1 MKRTQL
7 IAFGLGVII
16 FSMGA
21 ATGVLAHRLYVA
33 NTVSASEDWRVRYIN
48 EMHSRLKLSNLQV
61 DKLNDILDDTRVRV
75 RAVKD
80 EYKPEMLKIKD
91 DQVARIR
98 SMLTPEQASVYTRI
112 VAQQEQ
118 KAKEQDARDRR
129 IEAQRA
135 LERQHREGGRSQN
148 GGN

>member
-7 IAFGLGVII
+7 IALALGIII

-33 NTVSASEDWRVRYIN
+33 NTVSASEDWRVRYVN
-48 EMHSRLKLSNLQV
+48 EMHSRLKLTNVQV
-61 DKLNDILDDTRVRV
+61 DKLNDILDDTRAKVRT
-75 RAVKD
+75 VKD

-98 SMLTPEQASVYTRI
+98 SMLNPEQAAAYSRI
-112 VAQQEQ
+112 VAEQEQ
-118 KAKEQDARDRR
+118 KAKEQDARDRQ
-129 IEAQRA
+129 IERQRA
-135 LERQHREGGRSQN
+135 SERQRREAGRPQN

>member
-7 IAFGLGVII
+7 IAFALGVII
-16 FSMGA
+16 FGMGA

-48 EMHSRLKLSNLQV
+48 EMHSRLKLTNLQV
-61 DKLNDILDDTRVRV
+61 DKLNDILDDTRAKV

-91 DQVARIR
+91 DQVARIQA
-98 SMLTPEQASVYTRI
+98 MLTPEQAAAYSRI
-112 VAQQEQ
+112 VAEQEQ

-129 IEAQRA
+129 IEEQRA
-135 LERQHREGGRSQN
+135 LERQRREAGHSQT

>member
-7 IAFGLGVII
+7 IALALGIII

-33 NTVSASEDWRVRYIN
+33 NTVSASEDWRVRYVN
-48 EMHSRLKLSNLQV
+48 EMHARLKLTNQQV
-61 DKLNDILDDTRVRV
+61 DKLNDILDDTRAKV

-91 DQVARIR
+91 EQVARIR
-98 SMLTPEQASVYTRI
+98 SILNPEQATAYVRI
-112 VAQQEQ
+112 VAEQEQ

-129 IEAQRA
+129 IEEQRA
-135 LERQHREGGRSQN
+135 LERQHRETNHSETGAN
-148 GGN
+148 

>member
-7 IAFGLGVII
+7 IALALGIII

-33 NTVSASEDWRVRYIN
+33 NTVSASEDWRVRYVN

-61 DKLNDILDDTRVRV
+61 DKLNDILDDTRAKV

-98 SMLTPEQASVYTRI
+98 SILSPEQGAAYSRI
-112 VAQQEQ
+112 VAEQEQ
-118 KAKEQDARDRR
+118 KAKEQDARERQ
-129 IEAQRA
+129 IEEQRA
-135 LERQHREGGRSQN
+135 LERQRREAGHSQN